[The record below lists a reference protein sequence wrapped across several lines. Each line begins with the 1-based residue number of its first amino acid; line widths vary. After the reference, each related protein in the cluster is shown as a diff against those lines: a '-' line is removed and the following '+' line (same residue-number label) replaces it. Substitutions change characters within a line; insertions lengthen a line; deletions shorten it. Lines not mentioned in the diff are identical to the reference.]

1 MFLNSRDLGDSG
13 SRSGRLNLAVTL
25 EMLADFPESSLT
37 LVNSRHLAD
46 WAGRGAWSS
55 SDLSVWLLRRGTAL
69 DGATTNGL
77 DVDRAAL
84 ATLGLVVQVVE
95 VSAQALVEDSLVA
108 EDERAVVANSPAR
121 GVDRI
126 GLEDVVELELVVGD
140 DLTSAAVLV
149 LEDTV
154 VEGDLEG
161 TVLAL

>member
-1 MFLNSRDLGDSG
+1 M
-13 SRSGRLNLAVTL
+13 
-25 EMLADFPESSLT
+25 
-37 LVNSRHLAD
+37 AD
-46 WAGRGAWSS
+46 WA
-55 SDLSVWLLRRGTAL
+55 RRGTRGGGHLSVSGLA
-69 DGATTNGL
+69 GSATLHGTTSDGL

-108 EDERAVVANSPAR
+108 KDEGAVVADSPAR
-121 GVDRI
+121 SVDRI

>member
-1 MFLNSRDLGDSG
+1 MAVSG
-13 SRSGRLNLAVTL
+13 LAGSATL
-25 EMLADFPESSLT
+25 
-37 LVNSRHLAD
+37 H
-46 WAGRGAWSS
+46 
-55 SDLSVWLLRRGTAL
+55 GT
-69 DGATTNGL
+69 TTDGL

-95 VSAQALVEDSLVA
+95 VSAQALVENSLVTK
-108 EDERAVVANSPAR
+108 DERAVVADSPAR